1 MNTQK
6 ERNQRIVIK
15 AFRHLILTGDAVTR
29 TYHIPG
35 EDGKDGYDVTI
46 YKVKPIIQAT
56 SPKGRRRTR

>member
-6 ERNQRIVIK
+6 ERNKIIVIK
-15 AFRHLILTGDAVTR
+15 AFRHMILTGDAVPR

-35 EDGKDGYDVTI
+35 EDGKDGYDVII
-46 YKVKPIIQAT
+46 YKVKPIIRAT